1 MRPVTIL
8 AALLATA
15 IGCASA
21 NATSAT
27 SEPEAANQ
35 DRSGRDPC
43 DRVETPGLRE
53 VMFGTAAA
61 DVACAEQRR
70 QEAERERERHAELAA
85 RNVAEARAQYQAEHE
100 VELRE
105 EHKAQ
110 EEAAVALARANQIH
124 ERTRYEDAVAAAGEA
139 GECALTWTEAI
150 AAYAVLRE
158 YAADPKRDEAIGRL
172 ERCRKEYAARVR
184 KMGPALYADQRKDV
198 AILIEDAFDEANPYR
213 KGVLV
218 AKVDGTQLVVRLKGT
233 FEGRSRH
240 SQNEVETW
248 CEMDATRIFSKVT
261 LKNSH
266 GTFSCRPLGWPGS
279 TKAILNEILVESGG
293 DQPLA
298 TTPGARPVPITPD
311 IAADPFKP

>member
-1 MRPVTIL
+1 MRPVIIL
-8 AALLATA
+8 AALLAPA

-21 NATSAT
+21 NTTSSP
-27 SEPEAANQ
+27 SEPDAG
-35 DRSGRDPC
+35 RSTRDPC
-43 DRVETPGLRE
+43 ERVATPGLRE
-53 VMFGTAAA
+53 VVFGTASA
-61 DVACAEQRR
+61 DAACAEQRR

-85 RNVAEARAQYQAEHE
+85 RNVAEVRARYQAERE
-100 VELRE
+100 LELRE
-105 EHKAQ
+105 QHKAD

-124 ERTRYEDAVAAAGEA
+124 ERTRYEGALVAAGET
-139 GECALTWTEAI
+139 GECELTWEEAN

-158 YAADPKRDEAIGRL
+158 YAADPRRDKAIARL
-172 ERCRKEYAARVR
+172 ERCRKEYAARVH
-184 KMGPALYADQRKDV
+184 KVGPSLYVEHRRDV

-213 KGVLV
+213 KGLLV

-233 FEGRSRH
+233 FEGRARH

-266 GTFSCRPLGWPGS
+266 GTFSCRPLAWPGS
-279 TKAILNEILVESGG
+279 TKAILNEILVESGA

-298 TTPGARPVPITPD
+298 TTPGSRPIPTSPD
-311 IAADPFKP
+311 VGPDPFR